1 VPKTTEVQVAIAQM
15 RALRSELS
23 ETEAKD
29 ARRGLPQKIYESL
42 SAFANRRGG
51 GLIILGLEDVT
62 FRPVGG
68 LNVAQLQADLAS
80 FVDQRMSY
88 PLRLDFL
95 PCDIDGTTV
104 LAVAVPECPQQNKPV
119 YYKNRGLIGGSYLRV
134 GNTNHLLSEA
144 EVRAILRSTERD
156 DADSQPVPGATVDD
170 LSPALIAGYRAA
182 LAARNPSSPRLE
194 LDDEDLLQA
203 AAALVRAGDRLVPSV
218 AGMLFFSEHPQR
230 WLPATFISILQFP
243 GTEVADRDVPGD
255 GHASIYLDNVRIEG
269 PLPSAIEECRRVINS
284 RIRRRALLEGFTR
297 RDVPEYPDW
306 AYREAVVNAVAH
318 RDYGLSGSHIQV
330 RLFADRLEVQSP
342 GGLFGTVSE
351 ANIETEQSTRN
362 HAIVRLLEDHGL
374 VEQRGIGIDR
384 MVRSMLNAGLERPVF
399 RDSLTSF
406 LVMLKNHTMMDDEA
420 YRWLAAFSDYQLTDH
435 QRVAL
440 VYAWRSGKVVN
451 RDYQKLNSV
460 SSVLA
465 TKDLRGLVGL
475 GLLRQHGTRGAAYYT
490 LAREPTLR
498 GRPRRR
504 LDDRELAILDHVR
517 RTGRITN
524 AEARGLVAVT
534 DVFAMRRILSRLVEL
549 GLLTRR
555 GTAKQL
561 MYYELGPETA

>member
-1 VPKTTEVQVAIAQM
+1 MLKAADVQVAVAQM
-15 RALRSELS
+15 QALRSELPHA
-23 ETEAKD
+23 EAKD

-51 GLIILGLEDVT
+51 GLIVLGLEDT
-62 FRPVGG
+62 AFRPVGD
-68 LNVAQLQADLAS
+68 LDVAQLQADLAS

-95 PCDIDGTTV
+95 ASAIDGVTV
-104 LAVAVPECPQQNKPV
+104 LAVAVPEAPQQSKPV
-119 YYKNRGLIGGSYLRV
+119 YYRSKGLIGGSYLRV
-134 GNTNHLLSEA
+134 GNTNHVLSEA

-156 DADSQPVPGATVDD
+156 DADSQPVPGTAVAD

-182 LAARNPSSPRLE
+182 LKARKPNSSRLE
-194 LDDEDLLQA
+194 LDDEGLLQTA
-203 AAALVRAGDRLVPSV
+203 TALVRSGDRMVPSV
-218 AGMLFFSEHPQR
+218 AGLLFFSEHPQR
-230 WLPATFISILQFP
+230 WLPATFLSFLQFP
-243 GTEVADRDVPGD
+243 GTEVADRDPPD
-255 GHASIYLDNVRIEG
+255 GARGPIYLDNVRIEG
-269 PLPSAIEECRRVINS
+269 PLPTAIEECRRVISS
-284 RIRRRALLEGFTR
+284 RIRHRALLEGFTR

-318 RDYGLSGSHIQV
+318 RDYGQGGSHIQV
-330 RLFADRLEVQSP
+330 RLFADRLEIQSP

-399 RDSLTSF
+399 RDALTSF
-406 LVMLKNHTMMDDEA
+406 LVVLKNHTMMDEEA
-420 YRWLAAFSDYQLTDH
+420 YRWLGTFSNYQLTDH

-440 VYAWRSGKVVN
+440 VYAWRSGKIVN

-460 SSVLA
+460 SSVTA
-465 TKDLRGLVGL
+465 TRDLHGLVGL
-475 GLLRQHGTRGAAYYT
+475 DLLRQHGTRGAAYYT
-490 LAREPTLR
+490 LARVPTLR

-504 LDDRELAILDHVR
+504 LDDRERAILEHVR

-524 AEARGLVAVT
+524 SEARDLVGVA

-549 GLLTRR
+549 GLLTRQGR
-555 GTAKQL
+555 AKQL
-561 MYYELGPETA
+561 MHYELGPETL

>member
-1 VPKTTEVQVAIAQM
+1 MITDVHVAIALLQ
-15 RALRSELS
+15 AIRSELPDV
-23 ETEAKD
+23 EAKD
-29 ARRGLPQKIYESL
+29 ARRGLPQRIYESL

-51 GLIILGLEDVT
+51 GLIILGLEDST

-68 LNVAQLQADLAS
+68 LNMAQLQADLAS
-80 FVDQRMSY
+80 LVDQRMSY
-88 PLRLDFL
+88 PIRLDFL
-95 PCDIDGTTV
+95 ACDIDGSTV
-104 LAVAVPECPQQNKPV
+104 LAVAVPECPQPSKPV
-119 YYKNRGLIGGSYLRV
+119 YYKHRGLIGGSYLRV

-144 EVRAILRSTERD
+144 EVRAILRSSERD
-156 DADSQPVPGATVDD
+156 DADSQPVPGADVDD
-170 LSPALIAGYRAA
+170 LSPALIAAYRTA
-182 LAARNPSSPRLE
+182 LATRTPGSARLG
-194 LDDEDLLQA
+194 LDDTDLLQA
-203 AAALVRAGDRLVPSV
+203 ATAVVQIGGRLVPTV
-218 AGMLFFSEHPQR
+218 AGLLFFSEHPQR
-230 WLPATFISILQFP
+230 WLPATFISFLQFP
-243 GTEVADRDVPGD
+243 GTEVAGREQPGE
-255 GHASIYLDNVRIEG
+255 GRTPIYIDNVRIEG
-269 PLPSAIEECRRVINS
+269 PLPSVVEECRRVIDS

-318 RDYGLSGSHIQV
+318 RDYGLGGSHIQV

-362 HAIVRLLEDHGL
+362 HAIVRLLEDYGL

-384 MVRSMLNAGLERPVF
+384 MVRSMLNAGLERPDF

-406 LVMLKNHTMMDDEA
+406 LVVLKNHTMMDEEA
-420 YRWLAAFSDYQLTDH
+420 YRWLSAFSDYQLTDR

-440 VYAWRSGKVVN
+440 VYAWRSGRIVN

-460 SSVLA
+460 SSVTA

-475 GLLRQHGTRGAAYYT
+475 GLLRQHSTRGAAYYT
-490 LAREPTLR
+490 LARVPTLR

-504 LDDRELAILDHVR
+504 LDDREHAILEHVR

-524 AEARGLVAVT
+524 SEARDLVGVT

-549 GLLTRR
+549 GLLQKR
-555 GTAKQL
+555 GTSKKL
-561 MYYELGPETA
+561 MYYELGPESP